1 MPIVFYQQIEE
12 YKAANVDPEEL
23 VRLAKDIY
31 DRFVMRDTKG
41 IRFFYYLGQKEKPYN
56 NSNRNGLNLY
66 NTSMRYLIENVSILR
81 ES

>member
-31 DRFVMRDTKG
+31 DRFVMRNMGVIFITRHK
-41 IRFFYYLGQKEKPYN
+41 II
-56 NSNRNGLNLY
+56 S
-66 NTSMRYLIENVSILR
+66 
-81 ES
+81 

>member
-41 IRFFYYLGQKEKPYN
+41 IRFFNYLRKKENPYN

-66 NTSMRYLIENVSILR
+66 NTSMCN
-81 ES
+81 

>member
-31 DRFVMRDTKG
+31 DRFVMRNG
-41 IRFFYYLGQKEKPYN
+41 GHFHYASQN
-56 NSNRNGLNLY
+56 N
-66 NTSMRYLIENVSILR
+66 LITIVTRTVTN
-81 ES
+81 